1 MAILR
6 SILLLSLGLALTGC
20 ALFRPYQMQIQQG
33 STITTAMIQKLKP
46 GMTEQQVEYILGTPN
61 LKDPTM
67 PNNWY
72 YIYTN
77 EENHLPMASNKLVI
91 TFQNGKLSQIA
102 GDYPPPASIQYSTY
116 NSP

>member
-1 MAILR
+1 MAVLR
-6 SILLLSLGLALTGC
+6 SLILISLAAALVGC
-20 ALFRPYQMQIQQG
+20 ASLKPYQMQIQQG

-46 GMTEQQVEYILGTPN
+46 GMTPAQVEYILGAPN

-77 EENHLPMASNKLVI
+77 QQNHLPMAENKLVI
-91 TFQNGKLSQIA
+91 SFQNGKLSQIS
-102 GDYPPPASIQYSTY
+102 GDYPPPSGIQYSTY